1 MKLIRFT
8 GEGDGVVDSPAITHM
23 DGVGP
28 DYTLCGLT
36 LDGDTKTAGA
46 YEIVK
51 APAVTCP
58 GCIAIIKHCRGAR
71 INDLTPGD

>member
-8 GEGDGVVDSPAITHM
+8 GEGDGVVDDPAIMHM

-51 APAVTCP
+51 AHAVTCP
-58 GCIAIIKHCRGAR
+58 SCIAIIKHCRGAK
-71 INDLTPGD
+71 INPRPCGD